1 MVKCITAI
9 YCQLAEPPLFNY
21 GLPTSRISFSSM
33 SEFPPQYQH
42 DRVPQYRRSSSYKKW
57 FSNPFHTDSSK
68 ELSGSYSAMV
78 EIQGLCLDASR
89 LTGVENI
96 LQNFRL
102 VLQSQSHYITTY
114 TLHQISIFNSSF
126 HMPLEWFCTIILQK
140 SIQLSY
146 AFKTNVLD
154 ALCTSMF
161 QNLYSKANFA

>member
-1 MVKCITAI
+1 MLNAVLQRAQKGSGASFAEHVATVKSTDHASPTPNRLSEEMVKCITAI

-102 VLQSQSHYITTY
+102 VLQS
-114 TLHQISIFNSSF
+114 
-126 HMPLEWFCTIILQK
+126 
-140 SIQLSY
+140 
-146 AFKTNVLD
+146 
-154 ALCTSMF
+154 
-161 QNLYSKANFA
+161 